1 MKILI
6 DTNIILDI
14 FLKREPF
21 FSDSY
26 AAVRIAAEQDI
37 ECFLSSSAITDIFYI
52 LRKSFQSAER
62 AKQIVNSLMQ
72 LVFFSDVLASDI
84 MYALASDMPGFEDAV
99 VNAVAVRLGAEY
111 ILTRNTKDF
120 AKADVKAISP
130 TAFISVKNGNA

>member
-1 MKILI
+1 MKLLI

-37 ECFLSSSAITDIFYI
+37 ECFLSTSAITGIFYI

-62 AKQIVNSLMQ
+62 AKQILNSLMQ
-72 LVFFSDVLASDI
+72 LVSFSDVLASDT
-84 MYALASDMPGFEDAV
+84 MNALASDMPDFEDAV

-111 ILTRNTKDF
+111 ILTRNTKDY

-130 TAFISVKNGNA
+130 TAFIESDCNA